1 MRFFQRY
8 KQAGQPYFHCGLSRG
23 QIMPDGDTALQDPK
37 RPRGGRNQRREARA
51 QGSAVHR
58 PYIVRNIPTYDILSD
73 ESLTRIEATAER
85 ILAEIGIELREDAEA
100 MRLYKAAGAEVREV
114 SADVWRLKFEPGM
127 LREILKTAPAE
138 FTQAARNPANNVVIG
153 GRNVVFAPSYGSP
166 FVMDLDRGR
175 RYGTIKDFQNFVKLS
190 QSSPWLHHSGGTVC
204 EPTDVPVNKR
214 HLDMVY
220 AHIRYSDRAFLGSIT
235 APERAADSV
244 EMARILFGADFVDA
258 NCVVMG
264 NFNTT
269 SPLVL
274 DGVTAAGIRT
284 YAAANQGSIHLPFL
298 LGGAVA
304 PLTIAGM
311 VAQGLAE
318 SMASCALSQLVRPG
332 APAVLASFFS
342 SMSLRSGS
350 PTFGTPEPAIGSL
363 VMGQLARRLNLP
375 LRCAG
380 NFSTSKLPDGQ
391 AMQQSMMS
399 MMSAVQG
406 GANYVLHSAG
416 FLDGLLS
423 MSYEKL
429 VMDTDMCGALHAY
442 LDGMAVDDDSLAFE
456 ALAELGPGQHLFSTQ
471 HTLRHYETAY
481 WDSALDDNQP
491 WEAWDEQGGLD
502 YAQRANARWKKLLA
516 DYQAP
521 PLDPGID
528 EALRDFMARRK
539 AAVPDMW
546 Y

>member
-1 MRFFQRY
+1 
-8 KQAGQPYFHCGLSRG
+8 
-23 QIMPDGDTALQDPK
+23 MPDGDIAQDAK
-37 RPRGGRNQRREARA
+37 RQRGGRNQRRETRLGGS
-51 QGSAVHR
+51 QGVKR

-73 ESLTRIEATAER
+73 ESLAKIEATADR
-85 ILAEIGIELREDAEA
+85 ILAEIGIELRDDAEA
-100 MRLYKAAGAEVREV
+100 MQLYRKAGAEVRDV
-114 SADVWRLKFEPGM
+114 SDGVWRLTFEPGM

-138 FTQAARNPANNVVIG
+138 FTQHARNPANNVRIG

-175 RYGTIKDFQNFVKLS
+175 RYGTIEDFRNFVKLS

-220 AHIRYSDRAFLGSIT
+220 SHIRYSDRAFLGSIT

-244 EMARILFGADFVDA
+244 EMCRILFGADFVDA

-274 DGVTAAGIRT
+274 DGVTAAGIRA
-284 YAAANQGSIHLPFL
+284 YASANQGSIHLPFL

-304 PLTIAGM
+304 PLTTAGM

-318 SMASCALSQLVRPG
+318 SMASCALTQLVRPG
-332 APAVLASFFS
+332 SPAILASFFS
-342 SMSLRSGS
+342 SMSLKSGS

-363 VMGQLARRLNLP
+363 AMGQLARRLNLP

-442 LDGMAVDDDSLAFE
+442 LDGMEVNEDTLAFE

-491 WEAWDEQGGLD
+491 WETWDEQGGID
-502 YAQRANARWKKLLA
+502 YATRANTRWKKLLA
-516 DYQAP
+516 EYQAP
-521 PLDPGID
+521 AIDPGVD
-528 EALRDFMARRK
+528 EALLDFMVRRK
-539 AAVPDMW
+539 GATGDMW